1 MTHPFGIR
9 RRKCMIEGFFV
20 CKQHEKAT
28 SFAAVTRMKLPEQH
42 FILFDE
48 GLQCAL
54 SDLVR
59 KLFDALEIFED
70 LFAFSFG
77 QRLDRCFHRC

>member
-1 MTHPFGIR
+1 
-9 RRKCMIEGFFV
+9 
-20 CKQHEKAT
+20 
-28 SFAAVTRMKLPEQH
+28 MKLPEQH
-42 FILFDE
+42 FILFDD

-54 SDLVR
+54 SELVR

-77 QRLDRCFHRC
+77 QRLNRCFHRY

>member
-1 MTHPFGIR
+1 
-9 RRKCMIEGFFV
+9 MIEGFFV

-28 SFAAVTRMKLPEQH
+28 TFAAVTGMKLLEQH
-42 FILFDE
+42 FIPFDE

-70 LFAFSFG
+70 PFAFSFG
-77 QRLDRCFHRC
+77 QRLDRCLHRY